1 MKTDS
6 FLYLA
11 SPYAH
16 KTARMRNMRAKA
28 TAKVTGHLLKHG
40 ICVFSP
46 IIHNHQLKLT
56 GVLKEW
62 THSDFMAYDV
72 SFTEAASGILVC
84 ELPGWAISDGVS
96 QEIEDFKNQRK
107 PELHYDPR
115 HLFTTQEWTDLKNY
129 G

>member
-16 KTARMRNMRAKA
+16 KTARMRNLRAKA
-28 TAKVTGHLLKHG
+28 AARVTGHLLKHG

-46 IIHNHQLKLT
+46 IVHNHQLKLS

-62 THSDFMAYDV
+62 THGDYIAYDM
-72 SFTEAASGILVC
+72 SFTEVASGILVC
-84 ELPGWAISDGVS
+84 RLPGWKASKGVS
-96 QEIEDFKNQRK
+96 QEIANFKNQHK
-107 PELHYDPR
+107 PEFHYNPR
-115 HLFTTQEWTDLKNY
+115 LLFTSQEWTNLTEI
-129 G
+129 